1 MEYLLTDRGRRELEA
16 LLTGHSLF
24 AFDFDGTLAKIVRDR
39 HTAQLGRPI
48 RLWLGELAKRAPTAI
63 ISGRSVEDLRT
74 RVGNTVPYLIG
85 NHGLEGLHVTQQ
97 VVQQARDTCKGW
109 KQLIEERFATELTRC
124 GVFVEDKSYSLSF
137 HYRNAGRKAEARTLV
152 FHVLAEL
159 SPLPRIVLGKA
170 VVNVV
175 PAAAPHKGAALLE
188 LMYQLNCAAA
198 LYIGDDDTDEDVFS
212 LPDTRI
218 LTVRIGKKKSSA
230 ARFFLKKQTEITEVL
245 RSIVKIGDRNTRVRR
260 VRHEPGHAHT
270 TTGVGSPAGSP
281 WPPSMIPTSAFA
293 APKMR
298 RLNRRRG

>member
-1 MEYLLTDRGRRELEA
+1 MKYLLTDRGRSELEA
-16 LLTGHSLF
+16 LVKVHSLF

-39 HTAQLGRPI
+39 HSAQLGRPI

-63 ISGRSVEDLRT
+63 ISGRSVEDLRA

-109 KQLIEERFATELTRC
+109 KHLIEERFGTKLARY

-137 HYRNAGRKAEARTLV
+137 HYRNAGRKGDARTLV

-188 LMYQLNCAAA
+188 LMYQLNCTAA

-218 LTVRIGKKKSSA
+218 LTVRIGKKKVSA

-245 RSIVKIGDRNTRVRR
+245 RSIVKTGDRNTCVRR
-260 VRHEPGHAHT
+260 GRHEPGRAQT
-270 TTGVGSPAGSP
+270 TTGVG
-281 WPPSMIPTSAFA
+281 
-293 APKMR
+293 
-298 RLNRRRG
+298 

>member
-1 MEYLLTDRGRRELEA
+1 MEYLLTDRGRSELEA
-16 LLTGHSLF
+16 LLTVPSLF
-24 AFDFDGTLAKIVRDR
+24 AFDFDGTLAKIVRDC

-48 RLWLGELAKRAPTAI
+48 RLWLGELAKRVPTAI

-97 VVQQARDTCKGW
+97 VVQQARDTCRGW
-109 KQLIEERFATELTRC
+109 KQLIEERFGTELTRC

-137 HYRNAGRKAEARTLV
+137 HYRN
-152 FHVLAEL
+152 VLAEL

-188 LMYQLNCAAA
+188 LMYQLNCTAA

-212 LPDTRI
+212 LPGTRI
-218 LTVRIGKKKSSA
+218 LTVRIGKNRISA
-230 ARFFLKKQTEITEVL
+230 ARFFLKRQSEITEVL
-245 RSIVKIGDRNTRVRR
+245 RSLVKTGDRNARVRGG
-260 VRHEPGHAHT
+260 RHEPGLAQT
-270 TTGVGSPAGSP
+270 TTWVG
-281 WPPSMIPTSAFA
+281 
-293 APKMR
+293 
-298 RLNRRRG
+298 

>member
-1 MEYLLTDRGRRELEA
+1 MKYLLTDRGRSELEA
-16 LLTGHSLF
+16 LVKVHSLF

-39 HTAQLGRPI
+39 HSAQLGRPI

-63 ISGRSVEDLRT
+63 ISGRSVDDLRE

-97 VVQQARDTCKGW
+97 VVEQARNTCKGW
-109 KQLIEERFATELTRC
+109 KQLIEERFGTKLTRY

-137 HYRNAGRKAEARTLV
+137 HYRNSGRKDDARTLV
-152 FHVLAEL
+152 FHVLAQL

-175 PAAAPHKGAALLE
+175 PASAPHKGAALLE
-188 LMYQLNCAAA
+188 LMYQLNCTAA

-218 LTVRIGKKKSSA
+218 LTVRIGKKKISA

-245 RSIVKIGDRNTRVRR
+245 RSIVKTGDRNTCVRR
-260 VRHEPGHAHT
+260 GRNEPGHAQT
-270 TTGVGSPAGSP
+270 ATGAE
-281 WPPSMIPTSAFA
+281 
-293 APKMR
+293 
-298 RLNRRRG
+298 

>member
-1 MEYLLTDRGRRELEA
+1 MEYLLTDRGRSELEA
-16 LLTGHSLF
+16 LLTVHSLF

-48 RLWLGELAKRAPTAI
+48 RFWLGELAKRAPTAI
-63 ISGRSVEDLRT
+63 ISGRSVEDLQA

-97 VVQQARDTCKGW
+97 VVQQARNICKGW
-109 KQLIEERFATELTRC
+109 KQLIEERFGIELTRC

-137 HYRNAGRKAEARTLV
+137 HYRNAGRKDNARALV
-152 FHVLAEL
+152 FQVLAEL

-188 LMYQLNCAAA
+188 LMYQLNCTAA

-218 LTVRIGKKKSSA
+218 LTVRIGKNKISA
-230 ARFFLKKQTEITEVL
+230 ARFFLKRQTEITEVL
-245 RSIVKIGDRNTRVRR
+245 RSIVKTGDRNTHVLGG
-260 VRHEPGHAHT
+260 RHEPGLAQT
-270 TTGVGSPAGSP
+270 TTGAG
-281 WPPSMIPTSAFA
+281 
-293 APKMR
+293 
-298 RLNRRRG
+298 

>member
-1 MEYLLTDRGRRELEA
+1 MEYLLTDRGRSELET
-16 LLTGHSLF
+16 LLTVSSLF

-48 RLWLGELAKRAPTAI
+48 RFWLGELAKRAPTAI

-85 NHGLEGLHVTQQ
+85 NHGLEGLHMTPQ
-97 VVQQARDTCKGW
+97 VVQQARDTCEGW
-109 KQLIEERFATELTRC
+109 KQLIEERFSAELTRC

-137 HYRNAGRKAEARTLV
+137 HYRDADRKDDARALV
-152 FHVLAEL
+152 FHILAEL
-159 SPLPRIVLGKA
+159 SPPPRIVLGKA

-218 LTVRIGKKKSSA
+218 LTVRVGKNKISA
-230 ARFFLKKQTEITEVL
+230 ARFFLKRQTEITEVL
-245 RSIVKIGDRNTRVRR
+245 RSIVKTGDRNTHVLGG
-260 VRHEPGHAHT
+260 RHEPGLAQT
-270 TTGVGSPAGSP
+270 TTGAG
-281 WPPSMIPTSAFA
+281 
-293 APKMR
+293 
-298 RLNRRRG
+298 

>member
-1 MEYLLTDRGRRELEA
+1 MKYLLTDKGRSELEA
-16 LLTGHSLF
+16 LVKVHSLF

-39 HTAQLGRPI
+39 HTAQLERPI
-48 RLWLGELAKRAPTAI
+48 RLWLGELAKHAPTAI
-63 ISGRSVEDLRT
+63 ISGRSVDDLRA

-97 VVQQARDTCKGW
+97 VVQQARNTCRGW
-109 KQLIEERFATELTRC
+109 KQLIEERFRTKLARY

-137 HYRNAGRKAEARTLV
+137 HYRNAGRKDEARTLV

-188 LMYQLNCAAA
+188 LMYQLNCTAA

-218 LTVRIGKKKSSA
+218 LTVRIGKKKISA

-245 RSIVKIGDRNTRVRR
+245 RSIVKIGDRNTRIRR
-260 VRHEPGHAHT
+260 GRHEPGLAQT
-270 TTGVGSPAGSP
+270 TTGVG
-281 WPPSMIPTSAFA
+281 
-293 APKMR
+293 
-298 RLNRRRG
+298 

>member
-1 MEYLLTDRGRRELEA
+1 MEYLLTDRGRSELET
-16 LLTGHSLF
+16 LLTVRSLF

-85 NHGLEGLHVTQQ
+85 NHGLEGLHMTEQ
-97 VVQQARDTCKGW
+97 VIQQARDTCEGW
-109 KQLIEERFATELTRC
+109 KQLIEERFSAELTRC

-137 HYRNAGRKAEARTLV
+137 HYRDADRKEDARMLV
-152 FHVLAEL
+152 FHVIAEL
-159 SPLPRIVLGKA
+159 SPAPRIVLGKA

-218 LTVRIGKKKSSA
+218 LTVRVGKNKISA
-230 ARFFLKKQTEITEVL
+230 ARFFLKRQTEITEVL
-245 RSIVKIGDRNTRVRR
+245 RSIVTTADRNTRVRGGS
-260 VRHEPGHAHT
+260 HEPGLAQT
-270 TTGVGSPAGSP
+270 TNGVG
-281 WPPSMIPTSAFA
+281 
-293 APKMR
+293 
-298 RLNRRRG
+298 

>member
-1 MEYLLTDRGRRELEA
+1 MEYLLTDRGRSELET
-16 LLTGHSLF
+16 LLTVSSLF

-85 NHGLEGLHVTQQ
+85 NHGLEGLHMTPQ
-97 VVQQARDTCKGW
+97 VVQQAQDMCEGW
-109 KQLIEERFATELTRC
+109 KQLIEERFSAELTRC

-137 HYRNAGRKAEARTLV
+137 HYRDADRKDDARTLV
-152 FHVLAEL
+152 FRVLAEL
-159 SPLPRIVLGKA
+159 SPSPRIVLGKA

-218 LTVRIGKKKSSA
+218 LTVRIGKNKISA
-230 ARFFLKKQTEITEVL
+230 ARFFLKRQTEITAVL
-245 RSIVKIGDRNTRVRR
+245 RSIVQTADRNTRVREGS
-260 VRHEPGHAHT
+260 HEPGLAQT
-270 TTGVGSPAGSP
+270 TNGVG
-281 WPPSMIPTSAFA
+281 
-293 APKMR
+293 
-298 RLNRRRG
+298 

>member
-1 MEYLLTDRGRRELEA
+1 MKYLLTDRGRSELEA
-16 LLTGHSLF
+16 LVKVHSLF

-39 HTAQLGRPI
+39 HSAQLGRPI

-63 ISGRSVEDLRT
+63 ISGRSVEDLRA

-109 KQLIEERFATELTRC
+109 KHLIEERFGTKLARY

-137 HYRNAGRKAEARTLV
+137 HYRNAGRKDDARTLV
-152 FHVLAEL
+152 FHVLAQL

-175 PAAAPHKGAALLE
+175 PASAPHKGAALLE
-188 LMYQLNCAAA
+188 LMYQLNCTAA

-218 LTVRIGKKKSSA
+218 LTVRIGKNKISA
-230 ARFFLKKQTEITEVL
+230 ARFFLKRQTEITEVL
-245 RSIVKIGDRNTRVRR
+245 RSIVKTGDRNTHVLGG
-260 VRHEPGHAHT
+260 RHEPGLART
-270 TTGVGSPAGSP
+270 TTGAG
-281 WPPSMIPTSAFA
+281 
-293 APKMR
+293 
-298 RLNRRRG
+298 

>member
-1 MEYLLTDRGRRELEA
+1 MEYLLTDRGRSELEA
-16 LLTGHSLF
+16 LLTVHSLF

-63 ISGRSVEDLRT
+63 ISGRSMEDLRT

-97 VVQQARDTCKGW
+97 VVRQARDTCRGW
-109 KQLIEERFATELTRC
+109 KQLIEERFGTELTRC

-137 HYRNAGRKAEARTLV
+137 HYRNAGQKDDARALV

-159 SPLPRIVLGKA
+159 SPPPRRVLGKA

-188 LMYQLNCAAA
+188 LMYQLNCTAA

-212 LPDTRI
+212 LPGTRI
-218 LTVRIGKKKSSA
+218 LTVRIGKNRNSA
-230 ARFFLKKQTEITEVL
+230 ARFFLKRQSELTEVL
-245 RSIVKIGDRNTRVRR
+245 RSLVKTGDRNARIRGG
-260 VRHEPGHAHT
+260 RHEPGLAQT
-270 TTGVGSPAGSP
+270 TTWVG
-281 WPPSMIPTSAFA
+281 
-293 APKMR
+293 
-298 RLNRRRG
+298 